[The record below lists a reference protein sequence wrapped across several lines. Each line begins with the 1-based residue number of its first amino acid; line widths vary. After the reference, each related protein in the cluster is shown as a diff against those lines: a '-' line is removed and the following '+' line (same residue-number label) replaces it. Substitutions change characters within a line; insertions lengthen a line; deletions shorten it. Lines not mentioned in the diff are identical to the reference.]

1 MPLAMITGPTS
12 GIGYAFANALASEGD
27 DLVLVA
33 RNVDRLRSVGEGLAA
48 TYGVSA
54 VVEHADLSVR
64 DDVRRIETLLARRP
78 VDVLVNNAGFGL
90 AASMLDTDIEDEQ
103 RSVDVH
109 ITAVLRLTR
118 AALPAMIARGS
129 GEIVNVSSVSGFLAR
144 GTYGAHKAWVTR
156 FSRSMNAQ
164 YGTDDLRIMALCPG
178 FVRTEFHARS
188 GANAGR
194 IPGWMW
200 LQPAD
205 VVREGLEHLRAGRA
219 VSIPSRRY
227 RALVRA
233 SQLAPDRVVARFATF
248 GR

>member
-1 MPLAMITGPTS
+1 
-12 GIGYAFANALASEGD
+12 
-27 DLVLVA
+27 
-33 RNVDRLRSVGEGLAA
+33 
-48 TYGVSA
+48 
-54 VVEHADLSVR
+54 VVEPADLSVR
-64 DDVRRIETLLARRP
+64 DDIRRIETLIADQP
-78 VDVLVNNAGFGL
+78 VDTLVNNAGFGL

-109 ITAVLRLTR
+109 ISAVLRLTR
-118 AALPAMIARGS
+118 AALPVMIGRGS
-129 GEIVNVSSVSGFLAR
+129 GEIVNVSSVSGFLVR

-178 FVRTEFHARS
+178 LVHTEFHARS
-188 GANAGR
+188 GANAGQ

-200 LQPAD
+200 LKPED

-219 VSIPSRRY
+219 VSIPSHRY

-233 SQLAPDRVVARFATF
+233 AQLAPDRVVARFATF